1 MKILLAQHHNV
12 RKKYLKGQGQN
23 RSNLYINITP
33 TKILTTHY
41 LLSSVF
47 FFNTR
52 AIN

>member
-33 TKILTTHY
+33 TKNTDHS
-41 LLSSVF
+41 LSVKQCIF
-47 FFNTR
+47 L
-52 AIN
+52 